1 MSHRG
6 SRSSRDADLSY
17 EVIVVGAG
25 PAGLATSREL
35 TRAGVEHRVL
45 ERGSQVGETWARL
58 YDSLVLH
65 TGRHLSALPGMP
77 LPSTLPTFVP
87 RRDFLD
93 YLHRYA
99 DRFRLPIDTGV
110 EVTSAARE
118 DGQWRLERR
127 SGPAIH
133 AHHLV
138 VATGI
143 VSNPYVPAIAG
154 RDRFGGRLI
163 HSVEYRRADSA
174 DSMTGKRILIV
185 GAGNSAGEI
194 SVELARAGAEVSLA
208 VRSGAAVVPRQLL
221 GIPIQYVSVVLSPL
235 PRTLVQ
241 QLTAM
246 VSRLRGP
253 SVLPPPARTP
263 CPKVPIIGLAL
274 ADAVRAGRIRVRD
287 DVEALSVTGARFCD
301 GSEGD
306 FDEIILATGYR
317 AAIGFLGAAIRP
329 DGCGFARRRGRVVSA
344 DRPDLYFVGHN
355 YDARGGLFN
364 IARDAPRAVRAI
376 TKRDTARTS
385 TGRPPGPRGR

>member
-1 MSHRG
+1 VSLSH
-6 SRSSRDADLSY
+6 

-35 TRAGVEHRVL
+35 TRAGVDHRVL
-45 ERGSQVGETWARL
+45 ERGRQVGETWARL

-87 RRDFLD
+87 RGDFLD

-110 EVTSAARE
+110 EVTRAARE

-133 AHHLV
+133 ADHLV

-163 HSVEYRRADSA
+163 HSVEYRRADSMA
-174 DSMTGKRILIV
+174 GKRILIV

-235 PRTLVQ
+235 PRRLVQ
-241 QLTAM
+241 QLTSI

-274 ADAVRAGRIRVRD
+274 VDAVRAGRIRVRD
-287 DVEALSVTGARFCD
+287 DVEALTVSGAQFCD
-301 GSEGD
+301 GSEEV

-364 IARDAPRAVRAI
+364 IARDAPRAVRVI
-376 TKRDTARTS
+376 TKRRRETAGS
-385 TGRPPGPRGR
+385 HIVRP

>member
-1 MSHRG
+1 
-6 SRSSRDADLSY
+6 
-17 EVIVVGAG
+17 
-25 PAGLATSREL
+25 
-35 TRAGVEHRVL
+35 
-45 ERGSQVGETWARL
+45 
-58 YDSLVLH
+58 
-65 TGRHLSALPGMP
+65 
-77 LPSTLPTFVP
+77 
-87 RRDFLD
+87 
-93 YLHRYA
+93 
-99 DRFRLPIDTGV
+99 
-110 EVTSAARE
+110 
-118 DGQWRLERR
+118 
-127 SGPAIH
+127 
-133 AHHLV
+133 
-138 VATGI
+138 
-143 VSNPYVPAIAG
+143 
-154 RDRFGGRLI
+154 
-163 HSVEYRRADSA
+163 
-174 DSMTGKRILIV
+174 MTGKRILIV

-287 DVEALSVTGARFCD
+287 DVEALSETGARFRD

-317 AAIGFLGAAIRP
+317 AAIGFLGGAIRA
-329 DGCGFARRRGRVVSA
+329 DGCGFARRHGRVASA

-385 TGRPPGPRGR
+385 TGRPPGPAWKMIGIVPPVHRWSGRRAILTA